1 MGKYGMCNQPYDKH
15 RVAPNKIF
23 EVTVEKECTTAWV

>member
-1 MGKYGMCNQPYDKH
+1 MLYNKPCDKH

-23 EVTVEKECTTAWV
+23 EVTVENECTTARV